1 MVFKCKNCGGNTI
14 YSPEKKKM
22 YCPFCESI
30 DSEEQ
35 NDSAGDIQICPNC
48 GGEVLVEEYTSATQ
62 CKYCDNYLIFNER
75 VEGEF
80 APNLIIP
87 FQYSKEMVKKLL
99 RDKFKKSIFAPTDFL
114 SEVKLNTMQGDYV
127 PFWLYDYNTQC
138 EYSGEGSRTRV
149 WRVGDMEYT
158 ETSIYD
164 IYRNMDIQFD
174 RIPVDASIKMQDDV
188 MDLLEP
194 YEYNQLESFKPS
206 YMSGFEGERYN
217 VNSET
222 VEPRARRKMEEDA
235 HQILSRT
242 ISGYTT
248 TNQRHKNIT
257 TSDENVNYGLLPVW
271 TYMYTYKDKT
281 YPFYING
288 QTAKI
293 IGKTPVS
300 SAKVFSYGFTLWGIL
315 TAMLC
320 MIAYIL
326 Y

>member
-35 NDSAGDIQICPNC
+35 NDSSGDIQICQNC

-75 VEGEF
+75 IEGEYT
-80 APNLIIP
+80 PNLIIP
-87 FQYSKEMVKKLL
+87 FQYSKEMVKQLL

-138 EYSGEGSRTRV
+138 EYSGEGTKTRV
-149 WRVGDMEYT
+149 WRAGDIEYT

-164 IYRNMDIQFD
+164 IYRNMDIQFN
-174 RIPVDASIKMQDDV
+174 RIPVDASIKMQDDI

-194 YEYNQLESFKPS
+194 YEYNQLESFKAS

-217 VNSET
+217 VTSEV
-222 VEPRARRKMEEDA
+222 VEPRARRKMESDTN
-235 HQILSRT
+235 QILSRT
-242 ISGYTT
+242 ISGYTKT
-248 TNQRHKNIT
+248 SQRHKSIT
-257 TSDENVNYGLLPVW
+257 TIDENVNYGLLPVW
-271 TYMYTYKDKT
+271 TYMYTYKDKP

-300 SAKVFSYGFTLWGIL
+300 KAKVFSYGVTLWGIL
-315 TAMLC
+315 TAMLG

-326 Y
+326 

>member
-14 YSPEKKKM
+14 YSPEIKKM

-35 NDSAGDIQICPNC
+35 NDSSGDIQICPNC

-80 APNLIIP
+80 TPNLIIP

-127 PFWLYDYNTQC
+127 PFWLYDYNTNC
-138 EYSGEGSRTRV
+138 EYTGEGSKIRV
-149 WRVGDMEYT
+149 WRHGDTEYT

-164 IYRNMDIQFD
+164 IYRNMDIQFNS
-174 RIPVDASIKMQDDV
+174 IPVDASIKMQDDI
-188 MDLLEP
+188 MDLMEP
-194 YEYNQLESFKPS
+194 YEYNQLVSFKPS

-217 VNSET
+217 INSET
-222 VEPRARRKMEEDA
+222 LEPRARRKMEEDA
-235 HQILSRT
+235 NQIMSQT
-242 ISGYTT
+242 ISGYARTSQTHKKIT
-248 TNQRHKNIT
+248 TN
-257 TSDENVNYGLLPVW
+257 DEDVNYGLLPVW
-271 TYMYTYKDKT
+271 TYMYTYKDKS

-300 SAKVFSYGFTLWGIL
+300 KAKVFSYGFTLWGIL
-315 TAMLC
+315 TAMLG

>member
-35 NDSAGDIQICPNC
+35 NDSLGDIQICQNC

-80 APNLIIP
+80 APDLIIP
-87 FQYSKEMVKKLL
+87 FQYSKDMVKDLL
-99 RDKFKKSIFAPTDFL
+99 RDKFKNSIFAPTDFL

-127 PFWLYDYNTQC
+127 PFWLYDYNTNC
-138 EYSGEGSRTRV
+138 EYTGEGSKTRV
-149 WRVGDMEYT
+149 WRHGDIEYT
-158 ETSIYD
+158 ETSIYE

-174 RIPVDASIKMQDDV
+174 CIPVDASIKMQDDV
-188 MDLLEP
+188 MDLMEP

-206 YMSGFEGERYN
+206 YMSGFQGERYN
-217 VNSET
+217 MNSET
-222 VEPRARRKMEEDA
+222 LEPRARRKMEEDA
-235 HQILSRT
+235 NQILSQT
-242 ISGYTT
+242 ISGYMRTTQINKRIT
-248 TNQRHKNIT
+248 TN
-257 TSDENVNYGLLPVW
+257 DEDVNYGLLPIW

-293 IGKTPVS
+293 IGNTPVS
-300 SAKVFSYGFTLWGIL
+300 KAKVFSYGFTLWGIL
-315 TAMLC
+315 TAMLS